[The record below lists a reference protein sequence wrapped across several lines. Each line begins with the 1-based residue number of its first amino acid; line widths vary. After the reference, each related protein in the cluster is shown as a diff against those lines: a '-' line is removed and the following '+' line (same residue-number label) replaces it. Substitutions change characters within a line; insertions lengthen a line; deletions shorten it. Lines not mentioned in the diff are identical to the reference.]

1 MLYGFSLGSLRR
13 RILCWLQHATLCSV
27 HVAAK
32 HLICSES
39 NSPGFY
45 LLKRTMMG
53 HFALLASIK
62 FGDSVGPGS
71 SAALAWF
78 CASTNLVV

>member
-1 MLYGFSLGSLRR
+1 
-13 RILCWLQHATLCSV
+13 
-27 HVAAK
+27 
-32 HLICSES
+32 
-39 NSPGFY
+39 
-45 LLKRTMMG
+45 MMG